1 MRPNTQ
7 TNINGADASVN
18 QAGLTIR
25 ADQVV
30 AISAQV
36 VSTGSSTGTL
46 NIQMSNDPDSA
57 CTTDSNGNLQPVNW
71 SNIATIGTV
80 TVAAASVANI
90 PKFDVCAKWLRGS
103 YVKNNGSA
111 GTITVQIQTIAL

>member
-1 MRPNTQ
+1 MRPNNQ
-7 TNINGADASVN
+7 ANMSALDASVN
-18 QAGLTIR
+18 QSGLTIP

-30 AISAQV
+30 AISAQAV
-36 VSTGSSTGTL
+36 VTGLSTGTL

-57 CTTDSNGNLQPVNW
+57 CTTDSTGKLQPTNW
-71 SNIATIGTV
+71 SNIATVGTV
-80 TVAAASVANI
+80 TLSGAGVFNI

-111 GTITVQIQTIAL
+111 GTVTVQIQTIAL